1 LRGILLRYWIV
12 VIIKEVNDMKTKR
25 ALVIFSLLVFFISI
39 PAYGDGTKHGDA
51 QMHKEH
57 QAMMKDTQAKD
68 DMNVD
73 IELYDLELVTQ
84 DGKRVKFK
92 SDVIGDKLVAMTF
105 IFTSCTTI
113 CPVYNAIFTRLQPML
128 GDRLGSEVILVTMT
142 VDPTTDVPRRMKK
155 EAKKYKAQPGWIY
168 LTGKKHNVDQV
179 LKGLD
184 AYFADF
190 TTHPPMALVGDG
202 KTGTWKRYNGFPK
215 PEQLLAMIDEL
226 KAARE

>member
-1 LRGILLRYWIV
+1 MKTRTVTLLLSILLYV
-12 VIIKEVNDMKTKR
+12 L
-25 ALVIFSLLVFFISI
+25 AI
-39 PAYGDGTKHGDA
+39 PAYGQGTKEGDA
-51 QMHKEH
+51 QGHQKH
-57 QAMMKDTQAKD
+57 QAMMKHSQPEDH
-68 DMNVD
+68 MNAD

-92 SDVIGDKLVAMTF
+92 SEVIADKLVAMTF

-142 VDPTTDVPRRMKK
+142 VDPTTDVPGRMKK
-155 EAKKYKAQPGWIY
+155 EAKKYQAKPGWYY

-190 TTHPPMALVGDG
+190 TQHPPMALVGDG

-226 KAARE
+226 RAARE